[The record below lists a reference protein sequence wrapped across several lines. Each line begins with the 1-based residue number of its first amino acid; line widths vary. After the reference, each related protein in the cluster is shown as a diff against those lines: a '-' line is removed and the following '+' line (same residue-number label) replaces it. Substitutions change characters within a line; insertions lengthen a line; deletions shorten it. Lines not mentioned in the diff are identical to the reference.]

1 MSIRGFGGKVVLN
14 RPVRHRYLDLYLNLK
29 GQWSYYL
36 HKHQV
41 IRQYYAQHIYY
52 TKQKYTTHTGY
63 TNKDLAG
70 YIQYLQLQKKFI
82 IE

>member
-14 RPVRHRYLDLYLNLK
+14 RPVRHWFLDLYLHLK
-29 GQWSYYL
+29 GQWSFYL

-41 IRQYYAQHIYY
+41 NAN
-52 TKQKYTTHTGY
+52 KYTTHTEY
-63 TNKDLAG
+63 TNKDLAS
-70 YIQYLQLQKKFI
+70 YIQYLQLQKNFI